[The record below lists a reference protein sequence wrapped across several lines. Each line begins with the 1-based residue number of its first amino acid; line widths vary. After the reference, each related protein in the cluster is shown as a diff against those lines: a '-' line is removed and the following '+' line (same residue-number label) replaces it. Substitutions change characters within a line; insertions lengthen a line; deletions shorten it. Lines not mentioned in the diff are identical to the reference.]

1 MSSISATGPA
11 MDMLD
16 WARGPLLYAALTVF
30 VVGVGWRFF
39 ALSRLS
45 ITQTVAPARTAF
57 SQADALAAALRR
69 IWPRKGMWGSATLV
83 TFNPYVFHI
92 GLALVFFGYAP
103 HIAFVR
109 RLTGLGWPALPDV
122 VMYFSAAATIMSLLL
137 ALMFRLTDPVLKKIS
152 RADDMVTWLV
162 TMLPLVTG
170 MAVVGEPSSSI
181 LAHKTVLYPG
191 PLAIHLLS
199 LELLLVWFPFGK
211 LMHAF
216 LFLPGRMQL
225 ATFLGRRGVQP

>member
-1 MSSISATGPA
+1 

-16 WARGPLLYAALTVF
+16 WARGPVLYAALTVF
-30 VVGVGWRFF
+30 VLGVAWRFF
-39 ALSRLS
+39 ALSRLPTTPA
-45 ITQTVAPARTAF
+45 IAPARKEF
-57 SQADALAAALRR
+57 SRADALRVALTRM
-69 IWPRKGMWGSATLV
+69 WPRKGLRGSATLV

-92 GLALVFFGYAP
+92 GLALVFLGYAP
-103 HIAFVR
+103 HIAFIR
-109 RLTGLGWPALPDV
+109 RLTGLGWPALPDM
-122 VMYFSAAATIMSLLL
+122 VMYLSAAATIVSLLI

-152 RADDMVTWLV
+152 SADDMVTCLV
-162 TMLPLVTG
+162 TMLPLITG

-181 LAHKTVLYPG
+181 LAHKVVLYRD
-191 PLAIHLLS
+191 PLAIHLFS

-216 LFLPGRMQL
+216 PFLPGRMQL

>member
-1 MSSISATGPA
+1 

-30 VVGVGWRFF
+30 VLGVAWRFF
-39 ALSRLS
+39 ALSRLPAILS
-45 ITQTVAPARTAF
+45 VAPARTKF
-57 SQADALAAALRR
+57 SRTDALGAALTRM
-69 IWPRKGMWGSATLV
+69 WPRKGMRYSATLV
-83 TFNPYVFHI
+83 TLNPYVFYI

-103 HIAFVR
+103 HIAFIR
-109 RLTGLGWPALPDV
+109 RLTGLGWPALPDA
-122 VMYFSAAATIMSLLL
+122 VMYVSAAATIVSLLV

-170 MAVVGEPSSSI
+170 MAVVGEPSTSI
-181 LAHKTVLYPG
+181 LARTIVLSRDV
-191 PLAIHLLS
+191 LAIHLFS

>member
-1 MSSISATGPA
+1 

-30 VVGVGWRFF
+30 VVGVAWRFF
-39 ALSRLS
+39 ALWRLP
-45 ITQTVAPARTAF
+45 TMPAAGPARKPF
-57 SQADALAAALRR
+57 GSSDALRAAFVRMG
-69 IWPRKGMWGSATLV
+69 PRKGLGASATLV

-92 GLALVFFGYAP
+92 GLALIFFGYAP
-103 HIAFVR
+103 HIAFIH
-109 RLTGLGWPALPDV
+109 RLTGLSWPALPDV
-122 VMYFSAAATIMSLLL
+122 VMYLSAAATIVSLLI

-170 MAVVGEPSSSI
+170 MAVIGEPSASI
-181 LAHKTVLYPG
+181 LAHKIVLYRD
-191 PLAIHLLS
+191 PLAIHLFS

>member
-1 MSSISATGPA
+1 

-16 WARGPLLYAALTVF
+16 WARGPMLYTALTVF
-30 VVGVGWRFF
+30 VLGIAWRFF
-39 ALSRLS
+39 ALSRLPTMLS
-45 ITQTVAPARTAF
+45 VAPARKKF
-57 SQADALAAALRR
+57 SRTDALAAALTRM
-69 IWPRKGMWGSATLV
+69 WPRQGMRGSATLV
-83 TFNPYVFHI
+83 TLNPYVFHI
-92 GLALVFFGYAP
+92 GLLLVFFGYAP

-109 RLTGLGWPALPDV
+109 RLTGLSWPALPDV
-122 VMYFSAAATIMSLLL
+122 VMYLSAAATIVSLLI

-170 MAVVGEPSSSI
+170 LALVTEPSTSI
-181 LAHKTVLYPG
+181 LARTIVLYRD
-191 PLAIHLLS
+191 PLAIHLFS

-216 LFLPGRMQL
+216 LFLPGRMQM
-225 ATFLGRRGVQP
+225 ATFLGRRGVKP

>member
-1 MSSISATGPA
+1 

-16 WARGPLLYAALTVF
+16 WARGPMLYVSLTIFVLGVAWRIFALRRLPSTPAVAPPRTKFSRTDALGAALT
-30 VVGVGWRFF
+30 RM
-39 ALSRLS
+39 
-45 ITQTVAPARTAF
+45 
-57 SQADALAAALRR
+57 
-69 IWPRKGMWGSATLV
+69 WPRKGMSYSATLV
-83 TFNPYVFHI
+83 TLNPYVFHV
-92 GLALVFFGYAP
+92 GLVLVFFGYAP
-103 HIAFVR
+103 HIDFIR
-109 RLTGLGWPALPDV
+109 RLTGLGWPALPDA
-122 VMYFSAAATIMSLLL
+122 VMYIAAAATIVSLLIAML
-137 ALMFRLTDPVLKKIS
+137 FRLTDPVLKKIS

-170 MAVVGEPSSSI
+170 MAVIGESSASI
-181 LAHKTVLYPG
+181 LARTVVVYRD
-191 PLAIHLLS
+191 PLAIHLFS

>member
-1 MSSISATGPA
+1 

-16 WARGPLLYAALTVF
+16 WARGPLLYVALTVF
-30 VVGVGWRFF
+30 VLGIAWRFF
-39 ALSRLS
+39 ALSRLPV
-45 ITQTVAPARTAF
+45 TMAVAPAREKF
-57 SQADALAAALRR
+57 GRADALGTALKRM
-69 IWPRKGMWGSATLV
+69 WPRKGMRASATLV

-92 GLALVFFGYAP
+92 GLMLVFFGYAP
-103 HIAFVR
+103 HIAFIR
-109 RLTGLGWPALPDV
+109 RLTGLGWPALPDF
-122 VMYFSAAATIMSLLL
+122 VMYLSAAATVVSLLM

-162 TMLPLVTG
+162 TMLPLITG

-181 LAHKTVLYPG
+181 LARNFVLYRD

-225 ATFLGRRGVQP
+225 ATYLGRRGVKP